1 MLDCGLLTTSQTAPK
16 SGIRHLRRERGEM
29 DLFSLF
35 IGFHP
40 DDVFGRTISVDGA
53 ELVIVFGA
61 IAASLGIMVWFGN
74 WWSR

>member
-1 MLDCGLLTTSQTAPK
+1 
-16 SGIRHLRRERGEM
+16 M

-40 DDVFGRTISVDGA
+40 DEIFGSAISVDGA
-53 ELVIVFGA
+53 ELVLVFGT
-61 IAASLGIMVWFGN
+61 ITISMVIMVWFGN